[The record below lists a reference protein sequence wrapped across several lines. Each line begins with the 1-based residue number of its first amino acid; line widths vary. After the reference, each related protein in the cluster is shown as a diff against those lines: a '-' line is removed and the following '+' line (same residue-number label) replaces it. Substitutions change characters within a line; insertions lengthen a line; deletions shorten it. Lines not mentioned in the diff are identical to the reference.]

1 MKTLLLTLVVVTIVC
16 LDLGNSLKCYSSRT
30 ETMTCPEGKDKCE
43 KYAVGLMPGSFFFIY
58 TCTSKCHEGA
68 YNVCCSTDLCNK
80 SSTRG

>member
-30 ETMTCPEGKDKCE
+30 ETMTCPEGRDKCE
-43 KYAVGLMPGSFFFIY
+43 KYAVGLMPGTWSY
-58 TCTSKCHEGA
+58 HRGCASTCHRGK

-80 SSTRG
+80 